1 MRVKGTAMY
10 SAKAPIV
17 APKTRSPIL
26 SWWSLGFEDDGDGD
40 EGMFSIVPAKS
51 YPRMKGGWTFPFF
64 ACTFW
69 CVPLA
74 CRMSA
79 CWGVQGEIGPR
90 YSFGL
95 GVGIG
100 TVVGVR
106 VDGSEVKAL
115 GMRIACIF
123 LGAAMVVLKLYLLLS
138 VCLVSYVRKCMSRNR
153 ELYVVVCLVGELPRR
168 FGKIDCV
175 W

>member
-1 MRVKGTAMY
+1 MRVEGTAMY

-17 APKTRSPIL
+17 APKTRVPFLRS
-26 SWWSLGFEDDGDGD
+26 WSLGLEDDADDDGD

-79 CWGVQGEIGPR
+79 CWGLQWEIRTR

-106 VDGSEVKAL
+106 VDGFGVKVL

-123 LGAAMVVLKLYLLLS
+123 LGEAMVVLKLVLLLS
-138 VCLVSYVRKCMSRNR
+138 VYS
-153 ELYVVVCLVGELPRR
+153 EG
-168 FGKIDCV
+168 FA
-175 W
+175 

>member
-69 CVPLA
+69 
-74 CRMSA
+74 
-79 CWGVQGEIGPR
+79 
-90 YSFGL
+90 
-95 GVGIG
+95 
-100 TVVGVR
+100 
-106 VDGSEVKAL
+106 
-115 GMRIACIF
+115 
-123 LGAAMVVLKLYLLLS
+123 
-138 VCLVSYVRKCMSRNR
+138 
-153 ELYVVVCLVGELPRR
+153 
-168 FGKIDCV
+168 
-175 W
+175 

>member
-1 MRVKGTAMY
+1 MRVEGTAMY

-17 APKTRSPIL
+17 APKTRVPFFS
-26 SWWSLGFEDDGDGD
+26 SWSLGFEDDGDGD

-79 CWGVQGEIGPR
+79 CWGLQWEIRTR

-106 VDGSEVKAL
+106 VDGFGVKVW
-115 GMRIACIF
+115 GMRMACIF
-123 LGAAMVVLKLYLLLS
+123 LVEVAIMILDMLFLLS
-138 VCLVSYVRKCMSRNR
+138 IYS
-153 ELYVVVCLVGELPRR
+153 GESVQCRMFMNICQGILRCTLWYLC
-168 FGKIDCV
+168 FGA
-175 W
+175 